1 MTPTN
6 MRHRPADL
14 LSVASSTGGHS
25 THSQQNLP
33 STLFSPDTHPDG
45 SRQTSSTS
53 SAVPKTLA
61 PIMTKE
67 TSSGSFA
74 PHITLPPATTTANAN
89 VKITATPRKNRARR
103 PPPLSPMSPR
113 SSRSARDAAT
123 APAPLSPHG
132 TFYDVESGL
141 LPALNPPEWGMFDI
155 FPFSL
160 LVKYRTRKGI
170 EMKGKKAARMRAK
183 LRSETVSHNIP
194 LEISLY
200 LSSYVAALQQRKAL
214 DPATAS
220 ELSLSCQIGSQRLII
235 DHQY

>member
-1 MTPTN
+1 
-6 MRHRPADL
+6 
-14 LSVASSTGGHS
+14 
-25 THSQQNLP
+25 
-33 STLFSPDTHPDG
+33 
-45 SRQTSSTS
+45 
-53 SAVPKTLA
+53 
-61 PIMTKE
+61 
-67 TSSGSFA
+67 
-74 PHITLPPATTTANAN
+74 
-89 VKITATPRKNRARR
+89 
-103 PPPLSPMSPR
+103 MSPR

-235 DHQY
+235 DHQYCTAALMNAMVQLVDALTGLERILTTPIPFSYSVHLWVVVNIYCLLLPFQIWKPLGWLTIPATAIISFIFFGFLVAGEEIESKFPFNSCLSL